1 MTILYLIPDLIQ
13 ECCTRCWDI
22 AKFGRHEWVIIFHKA
37 IYYTES
43 ILRIPEIELLS
54 ERAARSWNDSIQ
66 IISRDILA
74 KEQFSARKI
83 HFSPPNSFVC

>member
-1 MTILYLIPDLIQ
+1 MLGYW
-13 ECCTRCWDI
+13 EVI

-43 ILRIPEIELLS
+43 ILKIPMIELLN

-74 KEQFSARKI
+74 KEPFSARKI
-83 HFSPPNSFVC
+83 HFSPPDSFVC

>member
-1 MTILYLIPDLIQ
+1 MLGYW
-13 ECCTRCWDI
+13 EVI

-37 IYYTES
+37 NYTNTES
-43 ILRIPEIELLS
+43 ILKIPMTELLN